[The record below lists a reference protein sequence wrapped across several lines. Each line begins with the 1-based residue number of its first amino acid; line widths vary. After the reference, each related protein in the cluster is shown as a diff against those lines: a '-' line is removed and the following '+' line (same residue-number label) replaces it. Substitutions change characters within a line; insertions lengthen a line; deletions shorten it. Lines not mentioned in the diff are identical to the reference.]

1 MDIPT
6 SYRIPLYL
14 VASRTITNATERIAD
29 RNINNRL
36 VNLKVFCVMKLALPG
51 RLIPLAGLDHPA
63 IVACYSLAVTSVTT
77 PAVLVFH
84 LKELARGLGRIYI
97 GLNEKRRKRNIFIST
112 EPIKFLQYVF
122 VRIDS

>member
-1 MDIPT
+1 MYQP
-6 SYRIPLYL
+6 
-14 VASRTITNATERIAD
+14 E
-29 RNINNRL
+29 
-36 VNLKVFCVMKLALPG
+36 
-51 RLIPLAGLDHPA
+51 

-77 PAVLVFH
+77 PAGLVLH